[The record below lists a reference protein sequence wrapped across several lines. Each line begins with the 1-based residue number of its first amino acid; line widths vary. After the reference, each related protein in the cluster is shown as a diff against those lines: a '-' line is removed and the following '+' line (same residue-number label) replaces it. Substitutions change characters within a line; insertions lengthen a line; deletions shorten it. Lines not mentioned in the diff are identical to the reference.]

1 MKSDKK
7 TRLNMSE
14 IYDFAHDLRRLQ
26 VFFFCIKR
34 AVSKYI
40 SMQSS

>member
-26 VFFFCIKR
+26 VFFL
-34 AVSKYI
+34 Y
-40 SMQSS
+40 